1 MTVHLDV
8 VGEEDGS
15 GIKNKEDKGV
25 MAIMHDIV
33 EVGGQRRR
41 QKGGRGDRKCCKAL
55 EVSCQ

>member
-33 EVGGQRRR
+33 EVGGAKEAA
-41 QKGGRGDRKCCKAL
+41 KGRAR
-55 EVSCQ
+55 